1 MIIGICGYKGTGKS
15 TVAEYLAKNHKFK
28 RVNFKDGL
36 VAEMKERFPN
46 TIKQIGSLI
55 GELNARQDYT
65 EDELFAIKPTTFRAF
80 MQEYGTE
87 VRRAD
92 NQDYWV
98 DKWKA
103 TVEEMKGNIVT
114 DDVRFFNELAAIGDL
129 DGILIR
135 VTRPDV
141 TSGGTHQ
148 SETEQEKF
156 IEDFTING
164 EPGDHA
170 SIYKQIDE
178 IINTLKSNTD

>member
-15 TVAEYLAKNHKFK
+15 TVAEYLAKEHKFK

-36 VAEMKERFPN
+36 VAEMKERFPMLL
-46 TIKQIGSLI
+46 KELSLVHE
-55 GELNARQDYT
+55 GDLGDTNW
-65 EDELFAIKPTTFRAF
+65 LFEKKPPIMRAL
-80 MQEYGTE
+80 MQEYGTD

-103 TVEEMKGNIVT
+103 TVESVKGNIVT
-114 DDVRFFNELAAIGDL
+114 DDVRFYNELAAVGDM

-135 VTRPDV
+135 VTRPDI

-156 IEDFTING
+156 IEDFTIYG

-170 SIYKQIDE
+170 SIYKQVDE

>member
-1 MIIGICGYKGTGKS
+1 MIIGLCGYKGTGKS
-15 TVAEYLAKNHKFK
+15 TVAEYLAKEYGFN

-36 VAEMKERFPN
+36 VAELKQNFPKFLN
-46 TIKQIGSLI
+46 ELTLI
-55 GELNARQDYT
+55 HEGDLGDV
-65 EDELFAIKPTTFRAF
+65 DWLFKNKPPLFRAL

-103 TVEEMKGNIVT
+103 KVEEVGGNIVV
-114 DDVRFFNELAAIGDL
+114 DDVRLFNELAAIGDA

-135 VTRPDV
+135 VTRPDI
-141 TSGGTHQ
+141 TTGGTHQ

-156 IEDFTING
+156 IEDFTVVG

-170 SIYKQIDE
+170 AIYKQVDE
-178 IINTLKSNTD
+178 IINTLKSNVD